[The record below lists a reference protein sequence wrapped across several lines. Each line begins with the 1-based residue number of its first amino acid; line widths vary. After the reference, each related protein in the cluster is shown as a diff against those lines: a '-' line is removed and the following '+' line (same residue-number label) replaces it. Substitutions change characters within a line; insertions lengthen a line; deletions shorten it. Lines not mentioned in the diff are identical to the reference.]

1 MIQHWPQ
8 GLPNSTSQPK
18 HRVLGVI
25 FLMNLS
31 VCVKKLYELLKC
43 FIWGHR
49 GWPVVGWTR
58 GHGGMVAG
66 SLSTQRPLQTLA
78 HPHQQTRCPTL
89 CCHEGWWSK
98 DKNIL
103 LFGSKITTKYQNN
116 SHHIFLSNFSKL
128 EYSPHFISGSLPLHG
143 TICLYSEPDI
153 VSHRRVWIPGTLMS
167 PGTNKISEPRTNT
180 IDTCASFWWVRLL
193 CAAAASWL
201 YWNVIVWG
209 QHK

>member
-1 MIQHWPQ
+1 MREPPAKFEP
-8 GLPNSTSQPK
+8 L
-18 HRVLGVI
+18 R
-25 FLMNLS
+25 
-31 VCVKKLYELLKC
+31 C
-43 FIWGHR
+43 FIWGIR

-78 HPHQQTRCPTL
+78 HPHQQTRCPAL

-103 LFGSKITTKYQNN
+103 LSGLKITTKYQNN
-116 SHHIFLSNFSKL
+116 SHHIFLNNFNKL
-128 EYSPHFISGSLPLHG
+128 EYSPHFISGTLPLHG

-167 PGTNKISEPRTNT
+167 PGTKNISESRTNT
-180 IDTCASFWWVRLL
+180 IAKIKMSQCEGSTNKKGFMRVHISMAVALRLL
-193 CAAAASWL
+193 KKK
-201 YWNVIVWG
+201 IVVSFLRRTIFYHAG
-209 QHK
+209 SL